1 MRDKIL
7 DAVARLIERY
17 GLKKF
22 TVDEVAAELHIS
34 KKTLYQVFSGKDE
47 MIRQYFEETLTSDR
61 QSVLEAAGSERNFF
75 EKIHAIVHSSHRYRL
90 PVRLMDEAKQFYPD
104 EWARI
109 EDLKQFKLD
118 EFKKLLKQAA
128 DEGILRPD
136 IHFGILSAMLERVSE
151 LFVDTDFLIENGMKA
166 SQAMDET
173 LNIIFGGIVKK
184 DGAMPW
190 KL

>member
-7 DAVARLIERY
+7 DAVARLIDRY

-34 KKTLYQVFSGKDE
+34 KKTLYQYFSGKDE
-47 MIRQYFEETLTSDR
+47 MITSYFEETLTSDR
-61 QSVLEAAGSERNFF
+61 QSVLDTVASEQNFF

-90 PVRLMDEAKQFYPD
+90 PVKLMDEVKQFYPY

-109 EDLKQFKLD
+109 EELKRFKLD

-136 IHFGILSAMLERVSE
+136 IHFGVLSAMLERVSN

-184 DGAMPW
+184 SEDLIQKP
-190 KL
+190 

>member
-1 MRDKIL
+1 MKDKIL
-7 DAVARLIERY
+7 DAVARLIDQY

-34 KKTLYQVFSGKDE
+34 KKTLYQYFSGKDE
-47 MIRQYFEETLTSDR
+47 MIRQYFEATLTSDR
-61 QSVLEAAGSERNFF
+61 QGILEAVVSEKNYF

-109 EDLKQFKLD
+109 EDLKRFKLD

-128 DEGILRPD
+128 NEGLLRPD
-136 IHFGILSAMLERVSE
+136 IHLGVLSAMLERVSDM
-151 LFVDTDFLIENGMKA
+151 FVDTDFLIENGMKA

-184 DGAMPW
+184 DETMPW
-190 KL
+190 KP

>member
-1 MRDKIL
+1 MKDKIL

-22 TVDEVAAELHIS
+22 TVDEVAVELHIS
-34 KKTLYQVFSGKDE
+34 KKTLYQYFSSKDE
-47 MIRQYFEETLTSDR
+47 MIRQYFEETLASDK
-61 QSVLEAAGSERNFF
+61 QSVLEAVGSERDFF

-90 PVRLMDEAKQFYPD
+90 PVRLMDEARQFYPD

-109 EDLKQFKLD
+109 EDLKQFKLG
-118 EFKKLLKQAA
+118 EFQKLLKQAA
-128 DEGILRPD
+128 DEGLLRPD
-136 IHFGILSAMLERVSE
+136 IHFGVLSAMLERVSE
-151 LFVDTDFLIENGMKA
+151 LFVDTDFLIENGIKA

-184 DGAMPW
+184 SGDLPRD
-190 KL
+190 L

>member
-1 MRDKIL
+1 MKDKIL

-22 TVDEVAAELHIS
+22 TVDEVAAEVHIS
-34 KKTLYQVFSGKDE
+34 KKTLYQYFSGKDE
-47 MIRQYFEETLTSDR
+47 MIRQYFEETLASDK
-61 QSVLEAAGSERNFF
+61 QSVLKAAGSDVDFF

-90 PVRLMDEAKQFYPD
+90 PVRLMDEAKQFYPG

-118 EFKKLLKQAA
+118 EFKKLLKEAA

-136 IHFGILSAMLERVSE
+136 IHLGVLSAMLERVSE
-151 LFVDTDFLIENGMKA
+151 LFVDTDFLIENGIKA
-166 SQAMDET
+166 SKAMDET
-173 LNIIFGGIVKK
+173 LNIIFGGIVKE
-184 DGAMPW
+184 GSGLPW
-190 KL
+190 KF